1 MFGSPANESNE
12 KLEWRLMFSPGFL
25 VHESC
30 GTVLRVMGKIPHSFC
45 SETRNVRDSE
55 IVVPN

>member
-12 KLEWRLMFSPGFL
+12 KLEWRLMFSPGFWYMKA
-25 VHESC
+25 VAPSC
-30 GTVLRVMGKIPHSFC
+30 GSWEKSPIFVF